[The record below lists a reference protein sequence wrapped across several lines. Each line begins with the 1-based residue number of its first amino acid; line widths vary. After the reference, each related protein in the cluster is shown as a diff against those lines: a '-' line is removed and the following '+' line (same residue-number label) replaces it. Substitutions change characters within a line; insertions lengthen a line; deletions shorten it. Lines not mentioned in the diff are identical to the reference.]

1 MSALAKNYNRR
12 KISFKRGKGSFLYST
27 NGKKYLDFVQ
37 GIAVNSL
44 GHANPYLTKM
54 MNKQAKKVWHVS
66 NAFLIPEGEKLARR
80 LKQKTFADY
89 VIFQNSGAE
98 ATEVAVKVARRYF
111 YSKGKPEK
119 NRILCIK
126 NSFHGR
132 TLAAIFASGSKK
144 MTEGFGP
151 KVPGF
156 DHFDFADH
164 KGLEKAITKKTA
176 AIMCETAMGE
186 SGIKVIPDW
195 CLKGLRKLCN
205 KKKIL
210 LILDEVQCGV
220 GRSGKFFA
228 FEHAKIKPDIVPIA
242 KGIGGGFPIGAVL
255 MNKKVAPAMT
265 AGSHGSTFG
274 GNPLAM
280 SVGNA
285 VMDQMFKK
293 GFLQNVQKLSKYFIE
308 YHIIPMDA
316 AIWSMPFKKAK
327 DKTVLI
333 RTHDM
338 HCQTKFPKTT
348 TIRIWGKN
356 SAIPNTQYNLRKE
369 VKPVDASNVV
379 NVNIDNLLST
389 DYIVFEDE
397 YFSLCENLK
406 INPTPIPVRGYILNY
421 LDRRNNYSLKVTPRI
436 K

>member
-1 MSALAKNYNRR
+1 MSALVKNYNRR
-12 KISFKRGKGSFLYST
+12 KIAFKRGSGSFLYST

-44 GHANPYLTKM
+44 GHANPYLIKAI
-54 MNKQAKKVWHVS
+54 NKQAKKIWHVS
-66 NAFLIPEGEKLARR
+66 NAFIIPEGEKLAKR
-80 LKQKTFADY
+80 LTQKTFADY
-89 VIFQNSGAE
+89 VIFQNSGVE
-98 ATEVAVKVARRYF
+98 ATEAAIKAARRYF
-111 YSKGKPEK
+111 YSVGKPQK

-156 DHFDFADH
+156 DHFNFGDH
-164 KGLEKAITKKTA
+164 KGLKKAITKKTA

-195 CLKGLRKLCN
+195 CLRDLRKICN

-228 FEHAKIKPDIVPIA
+228 FEHSKIKPDIVPIA
-242 KGIGGGFPIGAVL
+242 KGIGGGFPIGALL
-255 MNKKVAPAMT
+255 MNKKVASAMT
-265 AGSHGSTFG
+265 PGSHGSTFG

-285 VMDQMFKK
+285 VLDQIFKK
-293 GFLQNVQKLSKYFIE
+293 GFLKNVQKSSKYFISE
-308 YHIIPMDA
+308 LNKIQEDYPEIIKEVRG
-316 AIWSMPFKKAK
+316 IGL
-327 DKTVLI
+327 LI
-333 RTHDM
+333 GLQLYND
-338 HCQTKFPKTT
+338 QTKFIKKLEDNKLLTM
-348 TIRIWGKN
+348 RAG
-356 SAIPNTQYNLRKE
+356 E
-369 VKPVDASNVV
+369 NVV
-379 NVNIDNLLST
+379 RILPPLNVRKQEIDLAIQIIRKVC
-389 DYIVFEDE
+389 D
-397 YFSLCENLK
+397 K
-406 INPTPIPVRGYILNY
+406 LN
-421 LDRRNNYSLKVTPRI
+421 
-436 K
+436 

>member
-12 KISFKRGKGSFLYST
+12 KIAFNRGKGSFLYST

-44 GHANPYLTKM
+44 GHANPYLTKAI
-54 MNKQAKKVWHVS
+54 NKQAKKVWHVS
-66 NAFLIPEGEKLARR
+66 NAFIIPEGERLAKR
-80 LKQKTFADY
+80 LSKKTFADY
-89 VIFQNSGAE
+89 VIFQNSGVE
-98 ATEVAVKVARRYF
+98 ATEAAIKAARKYF
-111 YSKGKPEK
+111 HSIGKPQK

-151 KVPGF
+151 KVTGF
-156 DHFDFADH
+156 DHFNFGDH
-164 KGLEKAITKKTA
+164 KGLKKAITKKTA
-176 AIMCETAMGE
+176 AIMVETTMGE

-195 CLKGLRKLCN
+195 CLRGLRKICN

-228 FEHAKIKPDIVPIA
+228 FEYAKIKPDIVPIA

-255 MNKKVAPAMT
+255 MNKKVASAMIP
-265 AGSHGSTFG
+265 GSHGSTFG

-285 VMDQMFKK
+285 VLDQIFKK
-293 GFLQNVQKLSKYFIE
+293 GFLKNVQKSSKHFISE
-308 YHIIPMDA
+308 LNKIKEDYPNII
-316 AIWSMPFKKAK
+316 
-327 DKTVLI
+327 
-333 RTHDM
+333 
-338 HCQTKFPKTT
+338 
-348 TIRIWGKN
+348 
-356 SAIPNTQYNLRKE
+356 KE
-369 VKPVDASNVV
+369 VRGIGLLLGLQLYSDQTQFIKKLQDNKLLTMRAGENVV
-379 NVNIDNLLST
+379 RILPPLNVKKQEIDIAIKVIRKVCN
-389 DYIVFEDE
+389 E
-397 YFSLCENLK
+397 
-406 INPTPIPVRGYILNY
+406 LN
-421 LDRRNNYSLKVTPRI
+421 
-436 K
+436 